1 MEMRVDEVS
10 VAVDDVHKWY
20 RVYASPFER
29 VKRLV
34 GGRSRHLDFQALDG
48 VSFQVPRGEAVGVIG
63 ENGAGKSTLLKLVAG
78 TTMPTAGT
86 ITVEGSV
93 AAILELGAGFHPEFT
108 GRDNAILY
116 GALVGLDAEQMTER
130 LPAIIAF
137 AELGQFI
144 DHPVKSYSTGMAM
157 RLAFA
162 VATHVDPDVLI
173 VDEALAVG
181 DGYFQKKCVDRI
193 LEIKARGTTILFCS
207 HAMYY
212 VTMFCDR
219 AVWLHRGRV
228 ERIGAAHEVVDAYER
243 HLLLRDKRRLEEP
256 AATSAG
262 DASGRKVGRVVDV
275 RVDHGPGRANGTVDL
290 AFELDLESTVVDER
304 YHVGVSLDTLD
315 GKCVLAEATFLDGR
329 EPLSGGVRYTA
340 RLEIPDLTLAGGAFS
355 VTAYLLD
362 ETGLHVHDQVIVPE
376 ALHLERDRWHPALIE
391 APHAWSV
398 RTELP
403 DSASADDGDL
413 LEGAERGT

>member
-1 MEMRVDEVS
+1 MKMRDEAVT
-10 VAVDDVHKWY
+10 VVVDDVHKWY

-48 VSFQVPRGEAVGVIG
+48 VSFRVGRGEAVGLIG

-78 TTMPTAGT
+78 TTAPTAGT
-86 ITVEGSV
+86 ITVDGSV
-93 AAILELGAGFHPEFT
+93 AAILELGAAFHPEFT

-116 GALVGLDAEQMTER
+116 GALVGLDADQMTAR
-130 LPAIIAF
+130 LPAIIEF
-137 AELGQFI
+137 AELGRFI

-162 VATHVDPDVLI
+162 VATHVDPDVLVI
-173 VDEALAVG
+173 DEALAVG

-193 LEIKARGTTILFCS
+193 LQIKQRGTTILFCS

-228 ERIGAAHEVVDAYER
+228 ESHGAAHEVVDAYER

-256 AATSAG
+256 TETVPSDGSA
-262 DASGRKVGRVVDV
+262 RKVGRVADV
-275 RVDHGPGRANGTVDL
+275 RVSHSPGRSDGTVDL
-290 AFELDLESTVVDER
+290 TFELDLESTLAEER
-304 YHVGVSLDTLD
+304 YHVGLSLDTLD

-329 EPLSGGVRYTA
+329 EPLAGSSRYTA
-340 RLEIPDLTLAGGAFS
+340 TLEIPGLALAGGTFS

-376 ALHLERDRWHPALIE
+376 ALRLERDRWHPALIE
-391 APHAWSV
+391 APHAWTVEAAEPSSP
-398 RTELP
+398 T
-403 DSASADDGDL
+403 ADDRDL
-413 LEGAERGT
+413 LEGAERWS

>member
-1 MEMRVDEVS
+1 MEMRAEGSS
-10 VAVDDVHKWY
+10 VVVDDVHKWY

-29 VKRLV
+29 IKRLV

-48 VSFQVPRGEAVGVIG
+48 VSFRVTRGEAVGVVG

-78 TTMPTAGT
+78 TTTPTAGT

-93 AAILELGAGFHPEFT
+93 AAILELGAAFHPEFT
-108 GRDNAILY
+108 GRDNAVLY
-116 GALVGLDAEQMTER
+116 GALVGLEADEMTER
-130 LPAIIAF
+130 LPAIIDF

-193 LEIKARGTTILFCS
+193 LEIKSRGTTILFCS

-219 AVWLHRGRV
+219 AVWLHHGRV
-228 ERIGAAHEVVDAYER
+228 ERIGPAHEVVDAYER

-256 AATSAG
+256 ARPSSG

-275 RVDHGPGRANGTVDL
+275 RVDHAPGQDDRTVDL
-290 AFELDLESTVVDER
+290 AFELDLESAVADER

-329 EPLSGGVRYTA
+329 EPLTGAMRYTA
-340 RLEIPDLTLAGGAFS
+340 RLEVPALALAGGAFS

-376 ALHLERDRWHPALIE
+376 ALHLERDRWHPALLE
-391 APHAWSV
+391 APHVWSV
-398 RTELP
+398 RPTGG
-403 DSASADDGDL
+403 DSTPADDGDL
-413 LEGAERGT
+413 LEGAERGV